1 MDGGFGPDR
10 RGRESRICRPEKGGG
25 TERIMMKIRKIEKNK
40 ENRRMIEI
48 YMSYMPVNRFA
59 NRGVENYYTA

>member
-1 MDGGFGPDR
+1 
-10 RGRESRICRPEKGGG
+10 
-25 TERIMMKIRKIEKNK
+25 MMKIRKIEKNK

-48 YMSYMPVNRFA
+48 YMSYMPVNEFA